1 MPDINSIKGK
11 KKGQAREAGR
21 SDKTILKKRIISRI
35 VSNTTPRLSNILSF
49 YLSKAY
55 KVAS

>member
-1 MPDINSIKGK
+1 MDR

-21 SDKTILKKRIISRI
+21 SDNTKLKKRIISRI
-35 VSNTTPRLSNILSF
+35 VSNTIPRLSNTLSF

>member
-1 MPDINSIKGK
+1 MDR

-35 VSNTTPRLSNILSF
+35 VSNTIPRLSNTLSF